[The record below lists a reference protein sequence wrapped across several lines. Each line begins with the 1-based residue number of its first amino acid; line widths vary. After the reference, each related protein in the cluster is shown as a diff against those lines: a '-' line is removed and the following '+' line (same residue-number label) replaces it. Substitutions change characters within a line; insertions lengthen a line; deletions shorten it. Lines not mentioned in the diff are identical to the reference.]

1 MGTVFTDLAEGLEA
15 GLAAGLLAALG
26 TGGLTFLAGDDLV
39 ATVFLATL
47 ALAGAALPG
56 AALPGAAL
64 PLGVADGLA
73 LPVLV
78 VLAVNSCLLK
88 ETPCAGRNA
97 MKWVGV

>member
-15 GLAAGLLAALG
+15 GLATGLLAALG

-39 ATVFLATL
+39 ATAFLATL
-47 ALAGAALPG
+47 ALA
-56 AALPGAAL
+56 GAAL

>member
-1 MGTVFTDLAEGLEA
+1 MALGAGVLEAMGTVFTDLADDLET
-15 GLAAGLLAALG
+15 GLAAGLTADLLA
-26 TGGLTFLAGDDLV
+26 GGLAFLAGDGLA
-39 ATVFLATL
+39 ATAFLATL
-47 ALAGAALPG
+47 ALA
-56 AALPGAAL
+56 GAAL

-88 ETPCAGRNA
+88 ETPCARRNA

>member
-15 GLAAGLLAALG
+15 GLATGLLAALG

-39 ATVFLATL
+39 ATAFLATL

-56 AALPGAAL
+56 AALP
-64 PLGVADGLA
+64 LGVADGLV

>member
-1 MGTVFTDLAEGLEA
+1 
-15 GLAAGLLAALG
+15 
-26 TGGLTFLAGDDLV
+26 
-39 ATVFLATL
+39 LATL
-47 ALAGAALPG
+47 ALA
-56 AALPGAAL
+56 GAAL

-88 ETPCAGRNA
+88 ETPCARRNA